1 MQEIMTAIDDLD
13 SEDIKNLRIRRTIA
27 SVLNRD
33 NLVDIL
39 RDIVDKSELI
49 DFTSS
54 RSRKFIS
61 GERPELNLVL
71 DLDLAK
77 DIQPKL
83 GEETAN
89 DERIMR
95 TEIIKEEIVK
105 PVVNFFNAIF
115 LYIKNGELDEEL
127 KDQEKRVHSI
137 IGDKDLVELRDSIQN
152 IIMEVD
158 GEGNEE
164 MTFMFSVIAGVRL
177 AEDEDIFG
185 DDTFLVEL
193 VY

>member
-27 SVLNRD
+27 SVLNRE

-39 RDIVDKSELI
+39 RDIVDKSKLI
-49 DFTSS
+49 DFTSN
-54 RSRKFIS
+54 RARKFIS

-83 GEETAN
+83 GEEAAN

-127 KDQEKRVHSI
+127 KNQEKRVHSI
-137 IGDKDLVELRDSIQN
+137 IGDKDLIELRDSIKN

-185 DDTFLVEL
+185 DNTFLVEL